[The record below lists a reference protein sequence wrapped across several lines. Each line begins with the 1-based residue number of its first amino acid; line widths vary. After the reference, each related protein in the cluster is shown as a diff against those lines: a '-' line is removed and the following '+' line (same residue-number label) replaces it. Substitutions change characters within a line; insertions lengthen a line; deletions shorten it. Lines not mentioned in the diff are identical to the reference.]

1 MLRLSRTS
9 KIILIILVTF
19 ILIFMY
25 VPLLVLILN
34 SFNQSNI
41 SSWPIETFSFTW
53 WEFAATYQP
62 IRTALL
68 NSIIVATG
76 STIIAAILGTLV
88 AFALKGYEFFGKGTV
103 NLLVV
108 LPIFFGK
115 GTVNL
120 LVVLPIALPGVVTG
134 VAFSN
139 TYNNFLS
146 PAGFNIGYFGM
157 IVAHATFCIVMVF
170 NNVFARLKRM
180 NPSLQE
186 ASADLGAGLWQTFR
200 LVTFPQFRTAFVA
213 GALLA
218 FALSFDEVVVTIFTA
233 PPGVDTLPLWILKE
247 MSRPNQAS
255 VVNVVATVVI
265 LISLIPVF
273 ISQRLTRAQ
282 DEGK

>member
-1 MLRLSRTS
+1 MA
-9 KIILIILVTF
+9 IVTF

-41 SSWPIETFSFTW
+41 SSWPIATFSVKW

-68 NSIIVATG
+68 NSVIVAAG
-76 STIIAAILGTLV
+76 STIIAAFLGTLV
-88 AFALKGYEFFGKGTV
+88 AFALKGFD
-103 NLLVV
+103 
-108 LPIFFGK
+108 FFGK

-139 TYNNFLS
+139 TYNSFLS

-255 VVNVVATVVI
+255 VVNVVATLVI
-265 LISLIPVF
+265 LISLIPVY
-273 ISQRLTRAQ
+273 ISQR
-282 DEGK
+282 

>member
-1 MLRLSRTS
+1 MLRLSRAS
-9 KIILIILVTF
+9 KIVLLAIVGLILL
-19 ILIFMY
+19 FMY
-25 VPLLVLILN
+25 IPLFVLILN
-34 SFNQSNI
+34 SFNQSQI
-41 SSWPIETFSFTW
+41 SSWPIETYSLKW
-53 WEFAATYQP
+53 WGFAKDYAP
-62 IRTALL
+62 IRAALL
-68 NSIIVATG
+68 NSVLVATG
-76 STIIAAILGTLV
+76 AMIIASLLGTLV
-88 AFALKGYEFFGKGTV
+88 AFALKGFEFFGKGTV
-103 NLLVV
+103 NLL
-108 LPIFFGK
+108 I
-115 GTVNL
+115 
-120 LVVLPIALPGVVTG
+120 VLPIALPGVVTG

-200 LVTFPQFRTAFVA
+200 LVTFPQFRTSFVA

-247 MSRPNQAS
+247 MARPNQAS

-265 LISLIPVF
+265 LLSLIPVY

-282 DEGK
+282 EEDR

>member
-1 MLRLSRTS
+1 
-9 KIILIILVTF
+9 
-19 ILIFMY
+19 
-25 VPLLVLILN
+25 
-34 SFNQSNI
+34 
-41 SSWPIETFSFTW
+41 
-53 WEFAATYQP
+53 
-62 IRTALL
+62 
-68 NSIIVATG
+68 
-76 STIIAAILGTLV
+76 LGTLV
-88 AFALKGYEFFGKGTV
+88 AFALKGFD
-103 NLLVV
+103 
-108 LPIFFGK
+108 FFGK

-139 TYNNFLS
+139 TYNSFLS

-255 VVNVVATVVI
+255 VVNVVATLVI
-265 LISLIPVF
+265 LISLIPVY

-282 DEGK
+282 EEGR

>member
-1 MLRLSRTS
+1 MLRLSFGTRAF
-9 KIILIILVTF
+9 LITLVALILV
-19 ILIFMY
+19 FMY
-25 VPLLVLILN
+25 VPLFVLILN
-34 SFNQSNI
+34 SFNFSNI
-41 SSWPIETFSFTW
+41 SSWPIESFSLKW
-53 WEFAATYQP
+53 WEFAASYQP

-68 NSIIVATG
+68 NSLIVATG
-76 STIIAAILGTLV
+76 SMIIAAILGTLV
-88 AFALKGYEFFGKGTV
+88 AFALKGYDFFGKA
-103 NLLVV
+103 
-108 LPIFFGK
+108 
-115 GTVNL
+115 TVNL

-139 TYNNFLS
+139 TYSNFLS

-180 NPSLQE
+180 NPSL
-186 ASADLGAGLWQTFR
+186 
-200 LVTFPQFRTAFVA
+200 
-213 GALLA
+213 LLA

-265 LISLIPVF
+265 LISLIPVY
-273 ISQRLTRAQ
+273 ISQRLSRAQ
-282 DEGK
+282 DEVR

>member
-1 MLRLSRTS
+1 MLRLSRAS
-9 KIILIILVTF
+9 KIVLLAIVGLILL
-19 ILIFMY
+19 FMY
-25 VPLLVLILN
+25 IPLFVLILN
-34 SFNQSNI
+34 SFNQSQI
-41 SSWPIETFSFTW
+41 SSWPIETYSLKW
-53 WEFAATYQP
+53 WDFAKDYAP
-62 IRTALL
+62 IRAALL
-68 NSIIVATG
+68 NSVLVATG
-76 STIIAAILGTLV
+76 AMIIASLLGTLV
-88 AFALKGYEFFGKGTV
+88 AFALKGFEFFGKGTV
-103 NLLVV
+103 NLL
-108 LPIFFGK
+108 I
-115 GTVNL
+115 
-120 LVVLPIALPGVVTG
+120 VLPIALPGVVTG

-157 IVAHATFCIVMVF
+157 IVAHATFCIVIVF

-200 LVTFPQFRTAFVA
+200 LVTFPQFRTSFVA

-247 MSRPNQAS
+247 MARPNQAS

-265 LISLIPVF
+265 LLSLIPVY

-282 DEGK
+282 EEDR

>member
-1 MLRLSRTS
+1 MLRLSRLS
-9 KIILIILVTF
+9 KISLLVMV
-19 ILIFMY
+19 LVLLAFMY
-25 VPLLVLILN
+25 IPLLVVVLN
-34 SFNQSNI
+34 SFNQAQI
-41 SSWPIETFSFTW
+41 SSWPIDGYSFKW
-53 WEFAATYQP
+53 WQFAASYAP
-62 IRTALL
+62 IRSALL
-68 NSIIVATG
+68 NSVLVATG
-76 STIIAAILGTLV
+76 AMIIASVLGTLV
-88 AFALKGYEFFGKGTV
+88 AFALKGFDFFGKGTI
-103 NLLVV
+103 NLL
-108 LPIFFGK
+108 I
-115 GTVNL
+115 
-120 LVVLPIALPGVVTG
+120 VLPIALPGVVTG

-146 PAGFNIGYFGM
+146 PIGFDIGYFGM

-200 LVTFPQFRTAFVA
+200 LVTFPQFRTSFMA

-247 MSRPNQAS
+247 MARPNQGS

-265 LISLIPVF
+265 LLSLVPVYV
-273 ISQRLTRAQ
+273 SQRLTRAQ
-282 DEGK
+282 EENR

>member
-1 MLRLSRTS
+1 MA
-9 KIILIILVTF
+9 IVGF
-19 ILIFMY
+19 VLIFMY

-34 SFNQSNI
+34 SFNESNI
-41 SSWPIETFSFTW
+41 SSWPIATFSVQW

-68 NSIIVATG
+68 NSIIVAAG
-76 STIIAAILGTLV
+76 STIIAAFLGTLV
-88 AFALKGYEFFGKGTV
+88 AFALKGFD
-103 NLLVV
+103 
-108 LPIFFGK
+108 FFGK

-139 TYNNFLS
+139 TYNSFLS

-247 MSRPNQAS
+247 MSRPNNAS
-255 VVNVVATVVI
+255 VVNVVATLVI
-265 LISLIPVF
+265 LISLNPVY

-282 DEGK
+282 EEGK

>member
-1 MLRLSRTS
+1 MLRLSALSRG
-9 KIILIILVTF
+9 ILIALVGF

-25 VPLLVLILN
+25 VPLLVLVLN

-41 SSWPIETFSFTW
+41 SSWPIQGFSFKW
-53 WEFAATYQP
+53 WEFAATYEP

-76 STIIAAILGTLV
+76 SMIIASILGTLV
-88 AFALKGYEFFGKGTV
+88 AFALKGFD
-103 NLLVV
+103 
-108 LPIFFGK
+108 FFGK

-139 TYNNFLS
+139 TYNTFLS

-200 LVTFPQFRTAFVA
+200 LVTFPQFRTSFVA

-255 VVNVVATVVI
+255 AVNVVATVVI
-265 LISLIPVF
+265 LISLIPVY
-273 ISQRLTRAQ
+273 ISQRLSRAQ
-282 DEGK
+282 DEVR

>member
-1 MLRLSRTS
+1 MLRLSALSRG
-9 KIILIILVTF
+9 ILIALVGF

-25 VPLLVLILN
+25 VPLLVLVLN

-41 SSWPIETFSFTW
+41 SSWPIQGFSFKW
-53 WEFAATYQP
+53 WEFASTYEP

-68 NSIIVATG
+68 NSLIVATG
-76 STIIAAILGTLV
+76 SMIIASILGTLV
-88 AFALKGYEFFGKGTV
+88 AFALKDFD
-103 NLLVV
+103 
-108 LPIFFGK
+108 FFGK

-139 TYNNFLS
+139 TYNTFLS

-265 LISLIPVF
+265 LISLIPVY
-273 ISQRLTRAQ
+273 ISQRLSRAQ
-282 DEGK
+282 DEVK

>member
-1 MLRLSRTS
+1 MLRLSALSRG
-9 KIILIILVTF
+9 ILIALVGF

-25 VPLLVLILN
+25 VPLFVLVLN
-34 SFNQSNI
+34 SFNESNI
-41 SSWPIETFSFTW
+41 SSWPIQGFSFNW
-53 WEFAATYQP
+53 WEFASTYEP

-68 NSIIVATG
+68 NSLIVATG
-76 STIIAAILGTLV
+76 SMIIASILGTLV
-88 AFALKGYEFFGKGTV
+88 AFALKGFD
-103 NLLVV
+103 
-108 LPIFFGK
+108 FFGK

-139 TYNNFLS
+139 TYNTFLS

-265 LISLIPVF
+265 LISLIPVY
-273 ISQRLTRAQ
+273 ISQRLSRAQ
-282 DEGK
+282 DEVK

>member
-1 MLRLSRTS
+1 MLRFSRLS
-9 KIILIILVTF
+9 KISLLAIVLVV
-19 ILIFMY
+19 LIFMY
-25 VPLLVLILN
+25 APLSVLIIN
-34 SFNQSNI
+34 AFNEAQI
-41 SSWPIETFSFTW
+41 SAWPIKEFSFKW
-53 WEFAATYQP
+53 WLVAWESEI
-62 IRTALL
+62 IREALL
-68 NSIIVATG
+68 NSAVVAFG
-76 STIIAAILGTLV
+76 AMVIAMILGSLV
-88 AFALKGYEFFGKGTV
+88 AFALSRYD
-103 NLLVV
+103 
-108 LPIFFGK
+108 FFGK

-139 TYNNFLS
+139 TYSNFLT
-146 PAGFNIGYFGM
+146 PAGFQIGYFGM

-186 ASADLGAGLWQTFR
+186 ASMDLGQGLWGTFR
-200 LVTFPQFRTAFVA
+200 LVTFPQFRTAFAA

-247 MSRPNQAS
+247 MARPNQAS

-265 LISLIPVF
+265 VLSLIPVYV
-273 ISQRLTRAQ
+273 SQRLSRL
-282 DEGK
+282 ENER